1 MQPNTQLEIY
11 LSKINKRTPIEE
23 MKFTLYGCATI
34 FFLSKQLFPL
44 NKDIQIFINSFKLNP
59 IEKKYGDYLYK
70 SRTLLLSRIIRDI
83 KVSEVDRLTLYINA
97 MKALVFSDSY
107 NYKETIDTDT
117 KKNYFDELFNQF
129 GG

>member
-1 MQPNTQLEIY
+1 
-11 LSKINKRTPIEE
+11 

-59 IEKKYGDYLYK
+59 VEKNYGDYLYK

-83 KVSEVDRLTLYINA
+83 KVSEVERLTLYINA

-107 NYKETIDTDT
+107 NYKETTDKDT